1 MSANRIRSPAA
12 KKGPEPPRT
21 AVLTVPAEVP
31 AAKEE
36 ATSLMSFLQV
46 NWSFIFAVGCLSMQC
61 TVNPNPGWVWPP
73 QLDLT
78 GAQARM
84 ILTSTPFWACWG
96 PMLAGIMFFRSFF
109 RKHKLSHMEQSM
121 MMWWWTNACFFHTHC
136 DLLSGYYQ
144 VMPVMTDLYAAMS
157 PAHLQPQWADA
168 RLHLDATYFLE
179 LSVEVPCAL
188 LCVCLYLARHPG
200 RYVMET
206 FALAVQLSGTVTY
219 YTPPLI
225 KREAMASWVCF
236 FDRGFGAVWIV
247 FPLLVLRRHF
257 MAASHS
263 KKD

>member
-1 MSANRIRSPAA
+1 MSANRNRSPAA

-21 AVLTVPAEVP
+21 LVP
-31 AAKEE
+31 AAAPAVAVVQE
-36 ATSLMSFLQV
+36 ATSLKTFLQV
-46 NWSFIFAVGCLSMQC
+46 NWSLIFAVGCVAMQC
-61 TVNPNPGWVWPP
+61 TVSPNPGWVWPP
-73 QLDLT
+73 KLDLT
-78 GAQARM
+78 GDQARRV
-84 ILTSTPFWACWG
+84 LTSLPFWACWG
-96 PMLAGIMFFRSFF
+96 PMLAGIMWFRSFF
-109 RKHKLSHMEQSM
+109 RKHKLSHVEQSM

-144 VMPVMTDLYAAMS
+144 VMPALTELYAAMT

-188 LCVCLYLARHPG
+188 FVIFLYIARHPG

-206 FALAVQLSGTVTY
+206 FALAVQLAGTVAY
-219 YTPPLI
+219 YAPPLI

-236 FDRGFGAVWIV
+236 CDRGFGAVWIV

-257 MAASHS
+257 LAASHP